1 MKNIFTTSFFAFL
14 LVFLMSPALY
24 GQQFYIGFDAGYG
37 LKINSPEGLWD
48 SDNIDITET
57 TITSQSVPYSLG
69 QGFQTGLSVGYMFNE
84 NMGVELGLAY
94 MNGAPVKTHYLE
106 NDDYHSFNSYDSQSA
121 QSFRGSPAFI
131 IQLRPDAT
139 FSPFMKTGLIC
150 SKAGMEISRY
160 SEHSTITYKFSQ
172 GINLGVLSSLGA
184 AYHMNDKLALVA
196 EFKIQLLNYT
206 PGKSVITEHTIN
218 GVDQLP
224 DMTTSQKEVE
234 YVNSFTTNSIMTQP
248 TNEPIKRYKELYP
261 LSSYG
266 LYIGLR
272 FNL

>member
-1 MKNIFTTSFFAFL
+1 
-14 LVFLMSPALY
+14 
-24 GQQFYIGFDAGYG
+24 
-37 LKINSPEGLWD
+37 
-48 SDNIDITET
+48 
-57 TITSQSVPYSLG
+57 
-69 QGFQTGLSVGYMFNE
+69 
-84 NMGVELGLAY
+84 
-94 MNGAPVKTHYLE
+94 
-106 NDDYHSFNSYDSQSA
+106 
-121 QSFRGSPAFI
+121 
-131 IQLRPDAT
+131 
-139 FSPFMKTGLIC
+139 MKTGLIC